1 MFNHYGPQFAQLVGA
16 GDAGMM
22 SGPGQYGGMVFNPR
36 PFPGSG
42 GPGGYPNGNGY
53 PGYGGCS
60 PCGPGTPA
68 TAAQQAA
75 SQERYDAFC
84 YEQAMMTAAAARVA
98 IMKELPTVAAPAN
111 SVTTVAAGA
120 LEIITV
126 TTPVPLCII
135 DWDVSRV
142 CSSFFTAV
150 SLVSALVPYL
160 VTAGEMQLDVFA
172 SDAIHPTTNFPQ
184 LIPGTPM
191 VLTVHNIAPE
201 AHAFFSTF
209 HGIRGP
215 GQGPC
220 LSYNQ
225 GLYGGAW

>member
-1 MFNHYGPQFAQLVGA
+1 MFNYQNQYQALVGV

-22 SGPGQYGGMVFNPR
+22 SPGPY
-36 PFPGSG
+36 
-42 GPGGYPNGNGY
+42 PGGSFGQTTPSGY
-53 PGYGGCS
+53 RRPDGFNDAGCG
-60 PCGPGTPA
+60 PCGPYAAPS
-68 TAAQQAA
+68 AAQSAA
-75 SQERYDAFC
+75 DAERYDAWC
-84 YEQAMMTAAAARVA
+84 RQQQAMTATAARVA

-111 SVTTVAAGA
+111 SVATVAAGVS
-120 LEIITV
+120 ETITV

-135 DWDVSRV
+135 DWDVSRI

-160 VTAGEMQLDVFA
+160 VTSGEMQLDVFA

-191 VLTVHNIAPE
+191 VLIVHNISAE
-201 AHAFFSTF
+201 AHAFFSVF

-220 LSYNQ
+220 LGYNQ
-225 GLYGGAW
+225 GLYGGAY

>member
-1 MFNHYGPQFAQLVGA
+1 MLLRNLGAFGHY
-16 GDAGMM
+16 
-22 SGPGQYGGMVFNPR
+22 
-36 PFPGSG
+36 
-42 GPGGYPNGNGY
+42 GPGGYP
-53 PGYGGCS
+53 GG
-60 PCGPGTPA
+60 CGPGPSP
-68 TAAQQAA
+68 AAQAA
-75 SQERYDAFC
+75 AQEAAAMFCAQQDA
-84 YEQAMMTAAAARVA
+84 MTAAAARVA
-98 IMKELPTVAAPAN
+98 VMKELPTVAAPAN
-111 SVTTVAAGA
+111 NEANVAAGA
-120 LEIITV
+120 LATITV

-135 DWDVSRV
+135 DWDVSRI

-150 SLVSALVPYL
+150 SLVCALVPYL

-191 VLTVHNIAPE
+191 VLIVHNISADP
-201 AHAFFSTF
+201 HPFFSTF

-220 LSYNQ
+220 LGYNQ

>member
-1 MFNHYGPQFAQLVGA
+1 MFNYGNHYAQLVGTGDA
-16 GDAGMM
+16 GPAGMM
-22 SGPGQYGGMVFNPR
+22 SPGNPNPWDPRLALYGAGGI
-36 PFPGSG
+36 PGA
-42 GPGGYPNGNGY
+42 
-53 PGYGGCS
+53 CS
-60 PCGPGTPA
+60 PCGPSPA
-68 TAAQQAA
+68 QTAARQEQYEAFCMQQQA
-75 SQERYDAFC
+75 
-84 YEQAMMTAAAARVA
+84 MTAAAARVA

-111 SVTTVAAGA
+111 APSVAPDA
-120 LEIITV
+120 LATITV

-150 SLVSALVPYL
+150 SLVCALVPYL

-191 VLTVHNIAPE
+191 VLVVHNISADP
-201 AHAFFSTF
+201 HAFFSTF

-220 LSYNQ
+220 LGYNQ
-225 GLYGGAW
+225 GLYGGAY

>member
-1 MFNHYGPQFAQLVGA
+1 MYPFSNQYAALVGT
-16 GDAGMM
+16 GDAGPMGMM
-22 SGPGQYGGMVFNPR
+22 SPGNPTPWDPRLALYGGGGGG
-36 PFPGSG
+36 FP
-42 GPGGYPNGNGY
+42 
-53 PGYGGCS
+53 GCS
-60 PCGPGTPA
+60 PCGPSPA
-68 TAAQQAA
+68 AQAA
-75 SQERYDAFC
+75 SAEAYQRFC
-84 YEQAMMTAAAARVA
+84 EQQQAMTAAAARVA

-120 LEIITV
+120 NETITV

-191 VLTVHNIAPE
+191 VLVVHNISADP
-201 AHAFFSTF
+201 HQFFSTF

-220 LSYNQ
+220 LGYNQ
-225 GLYGGAW
+225 GLYGGAY

>member
-1 MFNHYGPQFAQLVGA
+1 MYPFSNQYAALVGT

-22 SGPGQYGGMVFNPR
+22 SPGGGNGIQGPWGAMLGTYGG
-36 PFPGSG
+36 GGG
-42 GPGGYPNGNGY
+42 GPP
-53 PGYGGCS
+53 GGCS
-60 PCGPGTPA
+60 PCGPTPA
-68 TAAQQAA
+68 QSAAREEAYQLWCMQQQA
-75 SQERYDAFC
+75 
-84 YEQAMMTAAAARVA
+84 MTAAAARVA

-111 SVTTVAAGA
+111 SVSTVAAGA
-120 LEIITV
+120 LETITV

-135 DWDVSRV
+135 DWDVSRI

-191 VLTVHNIAPE
+191 VLVVHNISAE

-220 LSYNQ
+220 LGYNQ
-225 GLYGGAW
+225 GLYGGAY

>member
-1 MFNHYGPQFAQLVGA
+1 MYNYGNQYAMLVGA
-16 GDAGMM
+16 SATGMM
-22 SGPGQYGGMVFNPR
+22 SPAGGSFEQTTPSGYRRPDGFNDA
-36 PFPGSG
+36 
-42 GPGGYPNGNGY
+42 
-53 PGYGGCS
+53 GCG
-60 PCGPGTPA
+60 PCGPYAAPS
-68 TAAQQAA
+68 AAQSAA
-75 SQERYDAFC
+75 DAERYDAWC
-84 YEQAMMTAAAARVA
+84 RQQQAMTAAAARVA

-111 SVTTVAAGA
+111 STTVGGVLAGG
-120 LEIITV
+120 LETITV

-135 DWDVSRV
+135 DWDVSRI

-160 VTAGEMQLDVFA
+160 VTSGEMQLDVFA

-191 VLTVHNIAPE
+191 VLIVHNISAEP
-201 AHAFFSTF
+201 HAFFSTF

-220 LSYNQ
+220 LGYNQ
-225 GLYGGAW
+225 GLYGGAY